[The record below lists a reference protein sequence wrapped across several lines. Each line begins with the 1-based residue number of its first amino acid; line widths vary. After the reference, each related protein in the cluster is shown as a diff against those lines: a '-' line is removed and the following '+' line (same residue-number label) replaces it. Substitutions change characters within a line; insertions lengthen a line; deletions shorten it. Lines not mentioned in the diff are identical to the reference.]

1 MKNNKLNKKTMAG
14 MGSQIFQKLSAINR
28 MVTVALEKDK

>member
-14 MGSQIFQKLSAINR
+14 MGSQILQKLSAINR
-28 MVTVALEKDK
+28 MATVDLEKAK